1 MGMEKDH
8 EAGIDRDRDSA
19 QRHRA
24 AGHSKSRYHF
34 AHVVT
39 YLDDAARKGTRRLT
53 LGDLDA
59 VRRFAEDHEVIDVE
73 VRSSVH
79 FKGKQLTLLLFPDAA
94 DELTEDETPPPRSRR
109 VEGATRSLVKIASG
123 HQWCGGMNNPLGCGE
138 QVRSGDHIAM
148 VSLPRQPYGF
158 WMHATC
164 AAEIADTIFDPKG
177 T

>member
-1 MGMEKDH
+1 MSMEHDH
-8 EAGIDRDRDSA
+8 EAGIDRER
-19 QRHRA
+19 RRLMT
-24 AGHSKSRYHF
+24 GHGKSRYHF

-39 YLDDAARKGTRRLT
+39 YLDDAARKGTRRIT

-59 VRRFAEDHEVIDVE
+59 VRRFAEDREVIDVE

-94 DELTEDETPPPRSRR
+94 DELTEDEAPPPRSRR
-109 VEGATRSLVKIASG
+109 VEGATRSVDKIASG
-123 HQWCGGMNNPLGCGE
+123 RQMCGGQQNPLSCGDLI
-138 QVRSGDHIAM
+138 RSGDPIAM

-158 WMHATC
+158 WMHAAC
-164 AAEIADTIFDPKG
+164 AAEVAGIIFDPKS